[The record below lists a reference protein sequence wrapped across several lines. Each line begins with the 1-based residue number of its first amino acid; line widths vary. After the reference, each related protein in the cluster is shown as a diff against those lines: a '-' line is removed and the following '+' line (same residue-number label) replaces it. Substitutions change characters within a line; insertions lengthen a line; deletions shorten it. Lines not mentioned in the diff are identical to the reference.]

1 MGLYVRGGTSPSL
14 TAYDFSI
21 DRSKKRP
28 LDYLSNYRGYVHADA
43 YSGYDELF
51 RQEGIIEVGCWAH
64 ARRKFDEAVS

>member
-1 MGLYVRGGTSPSL
+1 L